1 MVENLR
7 TLRPQRDR
15 MPFRLP
21 DEVSLAIEGHL
32 LRWHETAATG
42 GSLFHVVEQIDDDE
56 LRLLVRYWANLD
68 SLTDEQVRALGVDW
82 SSAEDRPFFDALVQG
97 VSRALADAGDGFAG
111 LLFEHIGRPVRSV
124 HERCGA

>member
-21 DEVSLAIEGHL
+21 DEVSLAIEDHL
-32 LRWHETAATG
+32 LRWQAVAAK
-42 GSLFHVVEQIDDDE
+42 GSEVFHVVEEVDDDE

-68 SLTDEQVRALGVDW
+68 SLTDEQVRTLGVDW
-82 SSAEDRPFFDALVQG
+82 SSADHRPFFDALVQG
-97 VSRALADAGDGFAG
+97 VARALADAGDGFAG
-111 LLFEHIGRPVRSV
+111 LLSDHVGRPVRSV
-124 HERCGA
+124 YVRCGA